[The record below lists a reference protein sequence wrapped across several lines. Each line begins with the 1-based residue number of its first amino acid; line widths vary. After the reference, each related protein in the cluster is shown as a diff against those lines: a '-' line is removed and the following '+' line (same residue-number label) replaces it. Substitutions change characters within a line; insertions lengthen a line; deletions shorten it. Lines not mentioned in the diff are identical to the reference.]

1 MITLPREDN
10 SWEIGDIVTYR
21 CRDCRDRW
29 DLILTEDDSD
39 EQPD

>member
-1 MITLPREDN
+1 
-10 SWEIGDIVTYR
+10 VTYR

-39 EQPD
+39 DRPD